1 MRELYQVSMIN
12 DIQCLQCTKVN
23 TCSQHPHC
31 ASVPSPCHQ
40 ETSLSCYNSIS
51 KFIHMCCDEVYV
63 YCGKQFHLI
72 LNTRIKS
79 QGIDLGSRYKF
90 QYLRPKIFCLAS
102 NATLAATE
110 IM

>member
-1 MRELYQVSMIN
+1 
-12 DIQCLQCTKVN
+12 
-23 TCSQHPHC
+23 
-31 ASVPSPCHQ
+31 
-40 ETSLSCYNSIS
+40 
-51 KFIHMCCDEVYV
+51 MCCDEVYV

-90 QYLRPKIFCLAS
+90 QHLRPKIFCLAS